1 MLSKRYF
8 ETYIVLVSALSD
20 EKGIISVKL
29 EVEEFSYKVNKLYL
43 SVIWFKKESRYPH
56 GNLGQN
62 QLNTATPA
70 YVISIADLINVV
82 NTFWGGFLKI
92 FSRQYVEQLTDR
104 KQKNKALKKTE
115 KVEIL
120 KKTSSQHTE
129 NVQVFSS
136 DTWNASAH
144 IGAFDDA
151 PFQDVAY
158 IYGAVDLIIGNVPF
172 GKVKYN
178 YPC

>member
-82 NTFWGGFLKI
+82 NTF
-92 FSRQYVEQLTDR
+92 
-104 KQKNKALKKTE
+104 
-115 KVEIL
+115 
-120 KKTSSQHTE
+120 
-129 NVQVFSS
+129 
-136 DTWNASAH
+136 
-144 IGAFDDA
+144 
-151 PFQDVAY
+151 
-158 IYGAVDLIIGNVPF
+158 
-172 GKVKYN
+172 
-178 YPC
+178 

>member
-62 QLNTATPA
+62 QLNTATPTSI
-70 YVISIADLINVV
+70 ISIADLVSVV
-82 NTFWGGFLKI
+82 NT
-92 FSRQYVEQLTDR
+92 
-104 KQKNKALKKTE
+104 
-115 KVEIL
+115 
-120 KKTSSQHTE
+120 
-129 NVQVFSS
+129 S
-136 DTWNASAH
+136 D
-144 IGAFDDA
+144 GDF
-151 PFQDVAY
+151 F
-158 IYGAVDLIIGNVPF
+158 
-172 GKVKYN
+172 KYFHDIMLN
-178 YPC
+178 S